1 MTAEVNQVACEKTKS
16 IQKITNQ
23 MKMLALNALIESSR
37 AGAQGA
43 GFAVVAQE
51 VRNVGQQVETI
62 ARELESQLTN
72 RTGNLMTSIAQMADR
87 SRGERMV
94 DLSLNAIEL
103 IDRNLY
109 ERTCDVRWWA
119 TDSAVVDCA
128 AAPDAAAVAH
138 VSERLAVI
146 LGAYTVYLDLWLC
159 DLDGNVLANGRADR
173 FNVVG
178 QNVAS
183 TKWFRAARALRS
195 GDDYAAGDVECQ
207 PLLGNAQVATYCA
220 SVRAGGKANGKPTGV
235 LAIHFDWEPQ
245 ARAIVQGVRV
255 GAADKARVLLVDS
268 NFRVIAASDGQG
280 LLTERVSLPLEGR
293 RSGFYQDRSGALI
306 AFHATPGYET
316 YKGLGWFGV
325 IQAGAGIGAREVQHP
340 SLSAMPPK
348 SLATMSQSPL
358 ASKSYFWC
366 GPYSVGRATK
376 AVFRPILL
384 RGFQVAVVGGDHH
397 HLLRRQAEQFRRAEI
412 GFRIGLVVLEQFR
425 RHDEVPRQAGELR
438 HVGQQRDVAV
448 GERRDDVFLLQPRQP
463 RHAVRPRMQAVPA
476 HGEVVQIGLAQSLDR
491 KLRDQLFQRSAGA
504 AYPGSDSRA
513 RDACAPRPSRP
524 CRRRASRRPTRS
536 SRP

>member
-1 MTAEVNQVACEKTKS
+1 MSTALDRNSNRTRSFANESANPANTEDASDVSALIARLTAEVNQVACEKTKS

-51 VRNVGQQVETI
+51 VRNVGQQVEAI
-62 ARELESQLTN
+62 ARELETQLMK
-72 RTGNLMTSIAQMADR
+72 RTGTLMSSIERMTER

-119 TDSAVVDCA
+119 TDSAVVNCA
-128 AAPDAAAVAH
+128 AAPGAATVSH

-159 DLDGNVLANGRADR
+159 DLDGNVLAGGRPDR

-178 QNVAS
+178 QNVAA
-183 TKWFRAARALRS
+183 TKWFREAHNLRS
-195 GDDYAAGDVECQ
+195 GDEYVAGDAECQ

-220 SVRAGGKANGKPTGV
+220 SVRADGKANGKPIGV
-235 LAIHFDWEPQ
+235 LAIHFDWEAQ

-255 GAADKARVLLVDS
+255 DAADRARVLLIDS

-280 LLTERVSLPLEGR
+280 LLAERMPLALEGR
-293 RSGFYQDRSGALI
+293 RSGFYHDRSGALI

-316 YKGLGWFGV
+316 YKGLGWFGAIV
-325 IQAGAGIGAREVQHP
+325 
-340 SLSAMPPK
+340 
-348 SLATMSQSPL
+348 
-358 ASKSYFWC
+358 
-366 GPYSVGRATK
+366 
-376 AVFRPILL
+376 
-384 RGFQVAVVGGDHH
+384 
-397 HLLRRQAEQFRRAEI
+397 
-412 GFRIGLVVLEQFR
+412 
-425 RHDEVPRQAGELR
+425 
-438 HVGQQRDVAV
+438 
-448 GERRDDVFLLQPRQP
+448 
-463 RHAVRPRMQAVPA
+463 
-476 HGEVVQIGLAQSLDR
+476 
-491 KLRDQLFQRSAGA
+491 
-504 AYPGSDSRA
+504 
-513 RDACAPRPSRP
+513 CAPD
-524 CRRRASRRPTRS
+524 S
-536 SRP
+536 SAPAAV

>member
-1 MTAEVNQVACEKTKS
+1 MSTALLRARPTASEPANPAGAEDDSDISALIARLTSEINQVACEKTKS
-16 IQKITNQ
+16 IQQITNQ

-51 VRNVGQQVETI
+51 VRAVGQQVETI
-62 ARELESQLTN
+62 ARELETQLTN
-72 RTGNLMTSIAQMADR
+72 RTGNLMDSIARMADR

-128 AAPDAAAVAH
+128 ASPNAAAVAH

-178 QNVAS
+178 QNVAA
-183 TKWFRAARALRS
+183 TKWFREARSLRS
-195 GDDYAAGDVECQ
+195 GDDYVAGDVECQ

-220 SVRAGGKANGKPTGV
+220 SVRADGKAHGKPTGV

-268 NFRVIAASDGQG
+268 NFRVIAASDSQG
-280 LLTERVSLPLEGR
+280 LLTERVPLSLEGR
-293 RSGFYQDRSGALI
+293 CSGFYQDRSGALT

-325 IQAGAGIGAREVQHP
+325 I
-340 SLSAMPPK
+340 L
-348 SLATMSQSPL
+348 
-358 ASKSYFWC
+358 
-366 GPYSVGRATK
+366 
-376 AVFRPILL
+376 
-384 RGFQVAVVGGDHH
+384 GG
-397 HLLRRQAEQFRRAEI
+397 
-412 GFRIGLVVLEQFR
+412 
-425 RHDEVPRQAGELR
+425 
-438 HVGQQRDVAV
+438 
-448 GERRDDVFLLQPRQP
+448 
-463 RHAVRPRMQAVPA
+463 
-476 HGEVVQIGLAQSLDR
+476 
-491 KLRDQLFQRSAGA
+491 
-504 AYPGSDSRA
+504 
-513 RDACAPRPSRP
+513 
-524 CRRRASRRPTRS
+524 TT
-536 SRP
+536 

>member
-1 MTAEVNQVACEKTKS
+1 MSVALDRFRAASIAKPPAGPAGAEDDADISALIERLTAEVNEVACEKTRS

-62 ARELESQLTN
+62 ARELETQLTN
-72 RTGNLMTSIAQMADR
+72 RTGNLMNSIARMTER

-128 AAPDAAAVAH
+128 TSPAAAAVAH

-159 DLDGNVLANGRADR
+159 DLDGNVLASGRADR
-173 FNVVG
+173 FNVIG
-178 QNVAS
+178 QNVAA
-183 TKWFRAARALRS
+183 TKWFREARGLRS
-195 GDDYAAGDVECQ
+195 GDDYVAGDVECQ

-220 SVRAGGKANGKPTGV
+220 SVRAGGKADGKPIGV

-245 ARAIVQGVRV
+245 ARAIVQSVRV

-268 NFRVIAASDGQG
+268 NFRVIASSDGQG
-280 LLTERVSLPLEGR
+280 LLTERVPLSLDGKR
-293 RSGFYQDRSGALI
+293 CGFYQDRSGTLV

-316 YKGLGWFGV
+316 YRGLGWFGV
-325 IQAGAGIGAREVQHP
+325 ILAGG
-340 SLSAMPPK
+340 
-348 SLATMSQSPL
+348 
-358 ASKSYFWC
+358 
-366 GPYSVGRATK
+366 
-376 AVFRPILL
+376 
-384 RGFQVAVVGGDHH
+384 
-397 HLLRRQAEQFRRAEI
+397 
-412 GFRIGLVVLEQFR
+412 
-425 RHDEVPRQAGELR
+425 
-438 HVGQQRDVAV
+438 
-448 GERRDDVFLLQPRQP
+448 
-463 RHAVRPRMQAVPA
+463 
-476 HGEVVQIGLAQSLDR
+476 
-491 KLRDQLFQRSAGA
+491 
-504 AYPGSDSRA
+504 
-513 RDACAPRPSRP
+513 
-524 CRRRASRRPTRS
+524 
-536 SRP
+536 

>member
-1 MTAEVNQVACEKTKS
+1 MSVALRSRTATIAKQPKNSASAEDESDVSTLIARLTAEVNQVACEKTKS

-72 RTGNLMTSIAQMADR
+72 RTGNLMTSIAEMTDR

-128 AAPDAAAVAH
+128 VAPDAAGVAH

-159 DLDGNVLANGRADR
+159 DLDGNVLANGRKDR
-173 FNVVG
+173 FDVVG

-183 TKWFRAARALRS
+183 TKWFREARNLRS
-195 GDDYAAGDVECQ
+195 GDDYVAGDVESQ

-220 SVRAGGKANGKPTGV
+220 SIRTDGKADGKPTGV

-245 ARAIVQGVRV
+245 ARAIVQGIRV
-255 GAADKARVLLVDS
+255 GAADRARVLLVDS

-280 LLTERVSLPLEGR
+280 LLSERISLSLDGR
-293 RSGFYQDRSGALI
+293 RSGFYQDRSGALV

-325 IQAGAGIGAREVQHP
+325 I
-340 SLSAMPPK
+340 LSNA
-348 SLATMSQSPL
+348 
-358 ASKSYFWC
+358 
-366 GPYSVGRATK
+366 
-376 AVFRPILL
+376 
-384 RGFQVAVVGGDHH
+384 
-397 HLLRRQAEQFRRAEI
+397 
-412 GFRIGLVVLEQFR
+412 
-425 RHDEVPRQAGELR
+425 
-438 HVGQQRDVAV
+438 
-448 GERRDDVFLLQPRQP
+448 
-463 RHAVRPRMQAVPA
+463 
-476 HGEVVQIGLAQSLDR
+476 
-491 KLRDQLFQRSAGA
+491 
-504 AYPGSDSRA
+504 
-513 RDACAPRPSRP
+513 
-524 CRRRASRRPTRS
+524 
-536 SRP
+536 